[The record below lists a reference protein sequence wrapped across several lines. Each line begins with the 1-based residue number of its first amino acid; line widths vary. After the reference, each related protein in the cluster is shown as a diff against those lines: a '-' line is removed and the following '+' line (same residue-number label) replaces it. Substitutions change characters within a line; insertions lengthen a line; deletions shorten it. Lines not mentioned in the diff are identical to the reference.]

1 MGAGALLGAALIT
14 PVHAFDN
21 TQFCQAMTLFAR
33 TAARDV
39 GIWINRTMRN
49 DGVELFC
56 DRKLMHFKR
65 FASTPGSGL
74 RDAWRE
80 ARTEEWRSTY
90 CGNATWR
97 EAVENGWIISA
108 TVTTV
113 TGEKVWF
120 ACQPGGSAFHR
131 VIP

>member
-1 MGAGALLGAALIT
+1 MGAGTLLGAALIA

-65 FASTPGSGL
+65 YASTPGSGL

-90 CGNATWR
+90 CSNSTWR

>member
-1 MGAGALLGAALIT
+1 MGAGALLGAALVA

-65 FASTPGSGL
+65 YASTPGSGL

-80 ARTEEWRSTY
+80 ARTEEWRSAY
-90 CGNATWR
+90 CDKATWR